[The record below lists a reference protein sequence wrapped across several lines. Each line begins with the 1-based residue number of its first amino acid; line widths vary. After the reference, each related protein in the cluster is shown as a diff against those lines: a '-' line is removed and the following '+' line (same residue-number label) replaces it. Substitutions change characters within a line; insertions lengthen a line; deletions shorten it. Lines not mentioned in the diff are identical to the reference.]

1 MKHWGKFFIINICMF
16 VFILHISA
24 QVKTATMTGRV
35 SNESGKGMQGVNI
48 IVKSGNQTFGATS
61 GRNGLYEI
69 GFAKTDTI
77 TATFSYVGYG
87 EYSATLPGDGHIKR
101 DVTLRRMSI
110 MLDEVEVS
118 QQTVSVEKGNVKFIP
133 TKRQKDGAMNGIS
146 LLYNLMIP

>member
-1 MKHWGKFFIINICMF
+1 MKNIFIPLIAAIF
-16 VFILHISA
+16 TFAFPLHMSA

-35 SNESGKGMQGVNI
+35 CNESGKGMQGVNI

-87 EYSATLPGDGHIKR
+87 EHSATLPGDGHIKR
-101 DVTLRRMSI
+101 DVTLRRMRY
-110 MLDEVEVS
+110 LFLTG
-118 QQTVSVEKGNVKFIP
+118 QNVTPEIFRRSWDWII
-133 TKRQKDGAMNGIS
+133 R
-146 LLYNLMIP
+146 LLCAIRFTPYM